1 MKKDIEDSNFG
12 RELLDKSKT
21 EIGVI
26 DINSG
31 KFEKVCSF
39 SNKEESTYQ
48 QIGKY
53 LYLSTDENNQI
64 KKIDLDTKK
73 ESILAKTKE
82 NVLWRNTV
90 MHFFAWNGEIWVH
103 ALLI

>member
-1 MKKDIEDSNFG
+1 MVMSGLVYDHELTKSEVKKDIEDSNFG

-39 SNKEESTYQ
+39 SNKVESTYQ

-64 KKIDLDTKK
+64 KRRC
-73 ESILAKTKE
+73 
-82 NVLWRNTV
+82 V
-90 MHFFAWNGEIWVH
+90 
-103 ALLI
+103 